1 MMIDID
7 YLEPLENPTEQLMV
21 SCLRVRAAPST
32 PALEQL
38 PRHVHKVFPEGWSN
52 DITQAGSVEE

>member
-7 YLEPLENPTEQLMV
+7 YMEPLENPTEQLMV
-21 SCLRVRAAPST
+21 SCLRAREPIST

-38 PRHVHKVFPEGWSN
+38 PRHVHKVFPDSWSN
-52 DITQAGSVEE
+52 EQTQAED